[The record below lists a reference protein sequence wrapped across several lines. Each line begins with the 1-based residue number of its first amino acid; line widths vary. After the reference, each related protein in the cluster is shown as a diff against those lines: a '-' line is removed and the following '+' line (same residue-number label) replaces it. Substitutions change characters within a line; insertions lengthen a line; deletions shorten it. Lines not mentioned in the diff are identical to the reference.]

1 MDHLTDLIL
10 IGIKFH
16 QDNDC
21 FKNELKIFKNM
32 YTFPYKTRDKNSSI
46 NKLTRIRKKAMK

>member
-46 NKLTRIRKKAMK
+46 NKLTRIWKKAMK